1 MARAAGLEM
10 AETRV
15 FATVK
20 GNRLFATK
28 RFDRTPNGR
37 LHMHTASGILNASH
51 RQASLNYG
59 QLHKL
64 TQMMT
69 RDSSEVLRMFRHMV
83 FNVYARTRDDHAKN
97 HAFLMTADGRWRL
110 SPAYDLTFSNG
121 PAGEHSA
128 DVAGNART
136 PGLRE
141 IMTVAK
147 AASIFE
153 RDAKDVVDQVR
164 SAIGLWPQF
173 AEDVGLSKPRV
184 SALDRILNGRGP
196 A

>member
-1 MARAAGLEM
+1 
-10 AETRV
+10 
-15 FATVK
+15 
-20 GNRLFATK
+20 
-28 RFDRTPNGR
+28 
-37 LHMHTASGILNASH
+37 MHTASGILNASH

-83 FNVYARTRDDHAKN
+83 FNVYARNRDDHAKN

-110 SPAYDLTFSNG
+110 SPACDLTFSNG

-128 DVAGNART
+128 DVAGNGRT

-147 AASIFE
+147 AASISE

-164 SAIGLWPQF
+164 SAIGLWPKF
-173 AEDVGLSKPRV
+173 AKEVSKPRI
-184 SALDRILNGRGP
+184 SELDRILNGRGR